1 MKVLKR
7 WSFTVLAVCLAV
19 SLFAVSASASN
30 GNGDSQ
36 KKKENA
42 ARTFF
47 NVKDYG
53 AKGDGTIN
61 DRAAVQAAITA
72 AEEKGGTVYLPGG
85 NYLLRGSGTELL
97 LIKRPI
103 HILGDGFLS
112 RLVVASNVPNT
123 TDVIRISPE
132 LSIGWQF
139 GIDSINIIPQEGSKP
154 ARHALNIDISTYPQ
168 FLAKLLVQNCYFWQ
182 LGGNSVKLTNPK
194 GDPSLFTS
202 SFENNVFYGGL
213 SLLNAG
219 DSINILGNT
228 ITGDNIGVE
237 LSQVVGAAKVVI
249 AFNNITSAGGAIR
262 VTEGNQVKILY
273 NQIEQNVP
281 HTSAHQAAISL
292 DGEINP
298 VVFSQIVGNNVNG
311 WGYAG
316 HVDHAIKIGN
326 AAYTKIS
333 GNTLATG
340 TLGVI
345 KVESEA
351 TLTEIGYDNSFLSNT
366 GIVPRAN
373 AIDDSGI
380 ITLGVEKSAALTNG
394 WVDYD
399 PSAFGK
405 ASFSRDMNGKV
416 SLDGLIKDGS
426 LTAGTAILTLP
437 EGFRPAKAKKF
448 TVSTIENGVAIIGE
462 VQVLATGQV
471 LFMRGG
477 NDYLSL
483 NGISFLAE

>member
-1 MKVLKR
+1 MKALRR
-7 WSFTVLAVCLAV
+7 WSLAALAVCLAV
-19 SLFAVSASASN
+19 SLFGVSASAST
-30 GNGDSQ
+30 GKDTE
-36 KKKENA
+36 KKKKDA

-47 NVKDYG
+47 NVMDYG
-53 AKGDGTIN
+53 AKGDGTTN
-61 DRAAVQAAITA
+61 DRQAIQDAITA
-72 AEEKGGTVYLPGG
+72 AGVKGGTVYIPGG
-85 NYLLRGSGTELL
+85 DYLINGTGTELL
-97 LIKRPI
+97 LITRPI
-103 HILGDGFLS
+103 HILGDGFFS
-112 RLVVASNVPNT
+112 RLVVAATVPNT

-132 LSIGWQF
+132 LGIGWQF

-168 FLAKLLVQNCYFWQ
+168 FMSKLLLQNNYFWQ
-182 LGGNSVKLTNPK
+182 LGGNAVKLTNPK

-237 LSQVVGAAKVVI
+237 LSQVVGAAKVVV
-249 AFNNITSAGGAIR
+249 AFNNITAAGGAIR

-292 DGEINP
+292 DGEVNP

-316 HVDHAIKIGN
+316 HVDYAIKIGN
-326 AAYTKIS
+326 AVSTKIS

-340 TLGVI
+340 TIGTI
-345 KVESEA
+345 KLEPDA
-351 TLTEIGYDNSFLSNT
+351 TLTEIGYDNQFLGST
-366 GIVPRAN
+366 GFIARAD
-373 AIDDSGI
+373 AIDDDGVT
-380 ITLGVEKSAALTNG
+380 TLGVEKPATLSNG
-394 WVDYD
+394 WTDYD
-399 PSAFGK
+399 PTDFGQ

-426 LTAGTAILTLP
+426 ATAGSVIFQLP
-437 EGFRPAKAKKF
+437 EGYRPAKARKF
-448 TVSTIENGVAIIGE
+448 IVSTLEGGVAQIGE
-462 VQVLATGQV
+462 IQVLATGQV
-471 LFMRGG
+471 LFMSGG

-483 NGISFLAE
+483 NGVSFLVE